1 MSGPNGLRG
10 AASGT
15 AAREHLA
22 AGRWIYYRERDT
34 PRGLLVKE
42 YPDGRRE
49 LVRLS
54 EDQQQLIPLALD
66 RSPL

>member
-1 MSGPNGLRG
+1 MSALNGLRG
-10 AASGT
+10 AASSA

-49 LVRLS
+49 LVQLDAGG
-54 EDQQQLIPLALD
+54 EDRVVEKLKGRP
-66 RSPL
+66 